1 MLASFGPW
9 LASSKARQ
17 VTAAMDIRISPD
29 AVVSGDRNL
38 VVFDAHFRERSV
50 RCSIAREVLELYFWV
65 PAGASDAH
73 LLKAYVHGRN
83 RIEAIV
89 SRKFLATPGETIG
102 LSVADFA
109 RVRAQVA

>member
-1 MLASFGPW
+1 
-9 LASSKARQ
+9 
-17 VTAAMDIRISPD
+17 MDIRISPD
-29 AVVSGDRNL
+29 AVVSSDRNR
-38 VVFDAHFRERSV
+38 VVFDAYFRERSV

-65 PAGASDAH
+65 PAGASDAN

-89 SRKFLATPGETIG
+89 SRKLLATSGETIG

-109 RVRAQVA
+109 R